1 MQKALMKG
9 FPPPTEL
16 QVTLANW
23 RRPPFNKWSFQHVR
37 EIIPTADIPNDPDNV
52 RKLSSAPLGT
62 FDGSLDQGQTAVF
75 TVSKRS
81 CARPIPMRS

>member
-9 FPPPTEL
+9 FPPPAEL

-23 RRPPFNKWSFQHVR
+23 RRAPFNKWSFQHVR

-52 RKLSSAPLGT
+52 RKLSSASQDY
-62 FDGSLDQGQTAVF
+62 FCGSLDQG
-75 TVSKRS
+75 
-81 CARPIPMRS
+81 

>member
-9 FPPPTEL
+9 FPAPAEL

-23 RRPPFNKWSFQHVR
+23 RRTPFNKWSFQHVR

-52 RKLSSAPLGT
+52 RKLSSAPLEL
-62 FDGSLDQGQTAVF
+62 F
-75 TVSKRS
+75 
-81 CARPIPMRS
+81 